1 VCIVLFFF
9 FFQKKRGA
17 EKVCYL
23 KTSIIKEGNTKEKE
37 GDIGPKPPKN

>member
-1 VCIVLFFF
+1 VTFFLS
-9 FFQKKRGA
+9 KKRGA

-23 KTSIIKEGNTKEKE
+23 KTSIIKEGKTKEKE